1 MCLVNEKNMWEKR
14 GGKYMKKKLLSSI
27 HVALPMYTIAASN
40 MEKKRKK
47 RKRKKAPLQ
56 HLRSPAHVHPKP

>member
-1 MCLVNEKNMWEKR
+1 MCLLNEKNMWEKR

-40 MEKKRKK
+40 MGEKKEKEKK
-47 RKRKKAPLQ
+47 KKSSSA
-56 HLRSPAHVHPKP
+56 AFT